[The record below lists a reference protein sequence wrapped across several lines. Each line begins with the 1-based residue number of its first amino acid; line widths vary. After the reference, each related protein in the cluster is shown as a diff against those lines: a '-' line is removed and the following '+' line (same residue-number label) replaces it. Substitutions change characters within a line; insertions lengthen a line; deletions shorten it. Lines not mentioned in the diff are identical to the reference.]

1 MPADA
6 WHRMGMEEE
15 DNLGGRMT
23 HNNLEKKIS
32 DMARLSA
39 RDGKKDIPDP
49 DLLWEP
55 VTHTDS
61 RASPKTDNS
70 EIPRLSTAELQ
81 KEINEISQ
89 LSAVIK
95 EKLNEFIVGNNDV
108 IDLILIALLNEGHIL
123 MEGVPG
129 TAKTTISKS
138 IALITGCDFNRIQG
152 AIDIQPADMLGVRI
166 YDNNKK
172 EFVLRKGPVFTNIL
186 LVDEINRINP
196 KSQSAFIESMS
207 ERQVTL
213 DGITLPMQSPFFV
226 IATQNPHEFEGTFP
240 LIEVQRD
247 RFMFSI
253 RSDYLSPEEELS
265 IIRRANSGKLQWD
278 SFSQTLKPILT
289 PQLLKHFILVVRQV
303 TIEEPVLQYI
313 RDLIVATRT
322 HPDIELGGSSR
333 ASLALV
339 SGGKTMAALNNRTY
353 VIPDDIKAIARA
365 TITHRIILSRDAE
378 IEGLTRSQVMDDILT
393 KVEVL

>member
-6 WHRMGMEEE
+6 GHGTGMEKE
-15 DNLGGRMT
+15 DHLGGRMD
-23 HNNLEKKIS
+23 HNDLERKIVS
-32 DMARLSA
+32 MSRQSA
-39 RDGKKDIPDP
+39 RDGKKEIPDTSRGDAIKSDSQAASQKDGDTIERLYEA
-49 DLLWEP
+49 DL
-55 VTHTDS
+55 
-61 RASPKTDNS
+61 KT
-70 EIPRLSTAELQ
+70 EVA
-81 KEINEISQ
+81 EISRV
-89 LSAVIK
+89 SGAIN
-95 EKLNEFIVGNNDV
+95 EKLNEFIVGNQEI
-108 IDLILIALLNEGHIL
+108 IDLILIALFNEGHIL
-123 MEGVPG
+123 IEGIPG
-129 TAKTTISKS
+129 TGKTTIAKS
-138 IALITGCDFNRIQG
+138 IALITGCGFNRIQG
-152 AIDIQPADMLGVRI
+152 AIDTQPADMLGVRI
-166 YDNNKK
+166 YDTNKK

-196 KSQSAFIESMS
+196 KSQSAFIEAMS

-265 IIRRANSGKLQWD
+265 IIRRANAGQLQWD
-278 SFSQTLKPILT
+278 IFYRTLTPLLT
-289 PQLLKHFILVVRQV
+289 PQLIKHYIRVVRQV

-333 ASLALV
+333 ASLALIN
-339 SGGKTMAALNNRTY
+339 GGKTQAALNNRTY
-353 VIPDDIKAIARA
+353 VIPDDIKHVSRA
-365 TITHRIILSRDAE
+365 ALSHRIILTRDAE
-378 IEGLTRSQVMDDILT
+378 IEGLTRGSIMDEILA